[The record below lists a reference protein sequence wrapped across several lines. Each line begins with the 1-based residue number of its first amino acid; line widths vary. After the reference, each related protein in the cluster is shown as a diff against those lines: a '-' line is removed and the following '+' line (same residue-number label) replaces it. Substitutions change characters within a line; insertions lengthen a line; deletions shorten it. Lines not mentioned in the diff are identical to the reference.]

1 MKKLMTIV
9 LLGSMLTM
17 SSCGTYTGQGALVGA
32 EIGGVVGS
40 LFGGISGGWRGSD
53 VGQLVGMAGGAAV
66 GAAVGSAADQKRN
79 ERLQQADEV
88 YQQRKAQQRQRENVR
103 YQKPQY
109 IDGQTVEG
117 KIIDGQYVEGKVID
131 RQYVDSK
138 DDNVVYD
145 DRIDFDAPGPQGY
158 KPAAG
163 DTIREIHFKTR
174 Q

>member
-40 LFGGISGGWRGSD
+40 LFGGITGGWRGSD

-66 GAAVGSAADQKRN
+66 GAAVGSAADQQRN

-103 YQKPQY
+103 YQKPTYDDVQS
-109 IDGQTVEG
+109 
-117 KIIDGQYVEGKVID
+117 VEGKVID
-131 RQYVDSK
+131 VQPVDSK
-138 DDNVVYD
+138 DGNVKYD

-158 KPAAG
+158 KPESS

>member
-1 MKKLMTIV
+1 MTIV

-17 SSCGTYTGQGALVGA
+17 SSCGTYTGEGALIGA
-32 EIGGVVGS
+32 EVGGIVGS
-40 LFGGISGGWRGSD
+40 LFGGITGGWRGSD

-103 YQKPQY
+103 YQEPSYDDVQS
-109 IDGQTVEG
+109 
-117 KIIDGQYVEGKVID
+117 VEGKVINM
-131 RQYVDSK
+131 QPVDSK
-138 DDNVVYD
+138 DGNVKYD

-158 KPAAG
+158 KPASS
-163 DTIREIHFKTR
+163 DTIKEIHFGAK